1 MTAPAGTDVTRRRR
15 APRLLLLI
23 TALAG
28 ACGGAAAA
36 LATEASVLNSP
47 MVTVVIHGNGQA
59 SPAAAAAAVRD
70 LGGRLTYPLAILN
83 GGIAVMPSAQVATLT
98 GESWVETAS
107 LDAPLHLD
115 SYLGSYDPTA
125 DTGSLYNTEQIA
137 GIQSAWNQGATGQGV
152 GVALI
157 DTGVT
162 PVRGLDGT
170 GQLWNG
176 PDLSFDS
183 QSPALTRLDEFGH
196 GTHMAGI
203 IAGNDTYGAGTAY
216 AGDTGQFTG
225 VAPDAHI
232 INVKA
237 GDENGVVDVSQV
249 LAAID
254 WVVQHR
260 NDPGVNIRVLNLSFG
275 TDSVQSYVLDPLAF
289 AAETAWHD
297 GIVVVAAVGNG
308 GNNTP
313 TVNDPANDPYLI
325 SVGAADTQGT
335 LTTADD
341 TVASFSASGNLTRTP
356 DVVAPGVHIESLR
369 DPGSEI
375 DAAYGSIATV
385 GSPPRFFR
393 GSGTSQATAV
403 VSGAAADILSAH
415 PSWSPDQV
423 KYALTNSAT
432 HLSDEPAT
440 LQGNGEINV
449 AKALNTSTMPL
460 LEKQAFAP
468 STGLGTLE
476 GSRGTLHITSSGVTL
491 TGEQDIFGNS
501 FNSTAMAGAEANGAS
516 WGGGSWNGASWGG
529 ASWAGNNWQGA
540 SWGGASWAGTSW
552 ATGTW
557 AGASWGGASWG
568 GASWG
573 GASWGGASWGGAS
586 WGGVLWSGAS
596 WGGASWGGAS
606 WGGASWAGTGWS
618 SASWT

>member
-1 MTAPAGTDVTRRRR
+1 MTRRPR
-15 APRLLLLI
+15 AARLALLL

-28 ACGGAAAA
+28 ACSGAAAA
-36 LATEASVLNSP
+36 AASEAGALNSP
-47 MVTVVIHGNGQA
+47 MVTVIIHGNGQA
-59 SPAAAAAAVRD
+59 SPATVAAAVRD
-70 LGGRLTYPLAILN
+70 LGGRLTDPLGILD
-83 GGIAVMPSAQVATLT
+83 GGIAVMPSAQVATLMND
-98 GESWVETAS
+98 SWVETATPDGK
-107 LDAPLHLD
+107 LQLD
-115 SYLGSYDPTA
+115 STIGSYDPTA
-125 DTGSLYNTEQIA
+125 DIGSLYNTEQIA
-137 GIQSAWNQGATGQGV
+137 GIQSAWSQGATGQGV

-162 PVRGLDGT
+162 PVRGLNGDG
-170 GQLWNG
+170 QVWNG

-183 QSPALTRLDEFGH
+183 QNPELTQLDEFGH

-203 IAGNDTYGAGTAY
+203 IAGNDTYRAGTTY
-216 AGDTGQFTG
+216 AGNASQFTG
-225 VAPDAHI
+225 VAPDSHI

-308 GNNTP
+308 GNSTP
-313 TVNDPANDPYLI
+313 SVNDPSNDPYVI
-325 SVGAADTQGT
+325 AVGAADTQGT
-335 LTTADD
+335 LTTSDD
-341 TVASFSASGNLTRTP
+341 TVASFSAGGNLTRTP

-375 DAAYGSIATV
+375 DEAYGSVATV
-385 GSPPRFFR
+385 GSPPRFFK

-432 HLSDEPAT
+432 HLNGEPAT
-440 LQGNGEINV
+440 LQGSGEINV
-449 AKALNTSTMPL
+449 GRALNTAPL
-460 LEKQAFAP
+460 LPVLAKQTYVP

-476 GSRGTLHITSSGVTL
+476 GSRGTLHVISSGVTL
-491 TGEQDIFGNS
+491 SGEQDIFGNS
-501 FNSTAMAGAEANGAS
+501 FNSPAMAAAEANGAS
-516 WGGGSWNGASWGG
+516 WAGGTWNGASWGG
-529 ASWAGNNWQGA
+529 ASWAGTNWQGA

-552 ATGTW
+552 ANGTW

-586 WGGVLWSGAS
+586 WGGVIWSGAS

-606 WGGASWAGTGWS
+606 WGGASWAGTGW
-618 SASWT
+618 ATGSWA

>member
-1 MTAPAGTDVTRRRR
+1 MRRRR
-15 APRLLLLI
+15 GARLLLL

-28 ACGGAAAA
+28 AGTGIATA
-36 LATEASVLNSP
+36 LATSASALGSP
-47 MVTVVIHGNGQA
+47 GVTVIVHGDGNA
-59 SPAAAAAAVRD
+59 SPATVASAVYAH
-70 LGGRLTYPLAILN
+70 GGHVL
-83 GGIAVMPSAQVATLT
+83 
-98 GESWVETAS
+98 
-107 LDAPLHLD
+107 APLSILD
-115 SYLGSYDPTA
+115 GAVAVVPQAEVAALQALPWVDTVSPDAKLTLDTIGSYDPTA
-125 DTGSLYNTEQIA
+125 DIGSLYNTEQIA
-137 GIQSAWNQGATGQGV
+137 GVQSAWTQGATGQGV

-162 PVRGLDGT
+162 PVRGLDGS
-170 GQLWNG
+170 GQVWNG
-176 PDLSFDS
+176 PDVSFDS
-183 QSPALTRLDEFGH
+183 QNPALTRLDEFGH

-216 AGDTGQFTG
+216 AHNADQFTG
-225 VAPDAHI
+225 VAPDAHV

-260 NDPGVNIRVLNLSFG
+260 NDPGANIRVLNLSFG

-308 GNNTP
+308 GNSTP
-313 TVNDPANDPYLI
+313 SVNDPANDPYVL

-335 LTTADD
+335 LTTSDD
-341 TVASFSASGNLTRTP
+341 TVASFSAGGNLTRTP
-356 DVVAPGVHIESLR
+356 DVVAPGTHIESLR
-369 DPGSEI
+369 VPGSEI
-375 DAAYGSIATV
+375 DAAYGSVATV
-385 GSPPRFFR
+385 GAPPRFFK

-423 KYALTNSAT
+423 KYALDNSAT
-432 HLSDEPAT
+432 RLSGQPAT

-449 AKALNTSTMPL
+449 GRALSTMTLPL
-460 LEKQAFAP
+460 LTKQLFVP

-476 GSRGTLHITSSGVTL
+476 GSRGSLHVTSSGVTL
-491 TGEQDIFGNS
+491 GGEQDIFGNA
-501 FNSTAMAGAEANGAS
+501 FNSATMAAAESSGAS
-516 WGGGSWNGASWGG
+516 WAGGNWNGASWGG
-529 ASWAGNNWQGA
+529 ASWAGTNWQGA

-552 ATGTW
+552 AAGSW
-557 AGASWGGASWG
+557 QGASWGGASWG

-573 GASWGGASWGGAS
+573 GASWGGASWAGA
-586 WGGVLWSGAS
+586 LFSGAS

-606 WGGASWAGTGWS
+606 WGGASWAGTGWAS
-618 SASWT
+618 SSWT

>member
-1 MTAPAGTDVTRRRR
+1 MTALAGTDVKRRAR
-15 APRLLLLI
+15 APRLLLLF

-28 ACGGAAAA
+28 AASGAAVAAAA
-36 LATEASVLNSP
+36 GASALNSALI
-47 MVTVVIHGNGQA
+47 TVIIHGNGQA
-59 SPAAAAAAVRD
+59 SPAEAAAAVRD
-70 LGGRLTYPLAILN
+70 LGGRLTYPLAILD
-83 GGIAVMPSAQVATLT
+83 GGIAVMPSGQVAALT
-98 GESWVETAS
+98 SESWVQTATP
-107 LDAPLHLD
+107 DARLHLD
-115 SYLGSYDPTA
+115 STIGSYDPTA

-162 PVRGLDGT
+162 PVRGLNGA
-170 GQLWNG
+170 GQVWNG

-183 QSPALTRLDEFGH
+183 QNPALTQLDEFGH

-203 IAGNDTYGAGTAY
+203 INGNDTYGAGTTY
-216 AGDTGQFTG
+216 AGNANQFTG
-225 VAPDAHI
+225 VAPDSHL

-237 GDENGVVDVSQV
+237 GDANGVVDVSQV

-275 TDSVQSYVLDPLAF
+275 TDSMQSYVLDPLAF

-308 GNNTP
+308 GNTTP
-313 TVNDPANDPYLI
+313 SVNDPSNDPYVI
-325 SVGAADTQGT
+325 AVGAADTQGT
-335 LTTADD
+335 LTTSDD
-341 TVASFSASGNLTRTP
+341 TVAGFSASGNVTRTP

-375 DAAYGSIATV
+375 DAAYGSVATV
-385 GSPPRFFR
+385 GSPPRFFK
-393 GSGTSQATAV
+393 GSGSSQATAV

-432 HLSDEPAT
+432 HLSGQPAT

-449 AKALNTSTMPL
+449 GRALNTSTSPL
-460 LEKQAFAP
+460 LAKQVFVP
-468 STGLGTLE
+468 STGDGTLE
-476 GSRGTLHITSSGVTL
+476 GARGTLHVVSSGVTL
-491 TGEQDIFGNS
+491 GGEQDIFGNA
-501 FNSTAMAGAEANGAS
+501 FNSTTMAAAESSGAS
-516 WGGGSWNGASWGG
+516 WAGGTWNGASWAG
-529 ASWAGNNWQGA
+529 ASWAGTNWQGA

-552 ATGTW
+552 AAGTW
-557 AGASWGGASWG
+557 QGASWGGASWG

-573 GASWGGASWGGAS
+573 GASWGGASWA
-586 WGGVLWSGAS
+586 GVIWNGAS

-606 WGGASWAGTGWS
+606 WGGASWAGTGWA
-618 SASWT
+618 SAVWS

>member
-1 MTAPAGTDVTRRRR
+1 MKRRSRGRR
-15 APRLLLLI
+15 FVLLF

-28 ACGGAAAA
+28 ACSGAAAA
-36 LATEASVLNSP
+36 AASGASSLNSP
-47 MVTVVIHGNGQA
+47 MVTVIIHGNGQA
-59 SPAAAAAAVRD
+59 SPATVANAVRD
-70 LGGRLTYPLAILN
+70 LGGRLTYPLGILD
-83 GGIAVMPSAQVATLT
+83 GGVAVMPSAQLATLT
-98 GESWVETAS
+98 GESWVETATPDGK
-107 LDAPLHLD
+107 LQLD
-115 SYLGSYDPTA
+115 STLGSYDPTA
-125 DTGSLYNTEQIA
+125 DIGSLYNTEQIA
-137 GIQSAWNQGATGQGV
+137 GIQSAWSKGATGQGV

-162 PVRGLDGT
+162 PVRGLDGAA
-170 GQLWNG
+170 QVWNG

-183 QSPALTRLDEFGH
+183 QNPALTQLDEFGH

-203 IAGNDTYGAGTAY
+203 IAGNDTYGASTNFVGNTS
-216 AGDTGQFTG
+216 QFTG
-225 VAPDAHI
+225 VAPNSHV
-232 INVKA
+232 INVKV

-275 TDSVQSYVLDPLAF
+275 TDSTQPYVLDPLAF
-289 AAETAWHD
+289 AAETAWHN

-308 GNNTP
+308 GNSTP
-313 TVNDPANDPYLI
+313 SVNDPSTDPYVI
-325 SVGAADTQGT
+325 AVGAADTQGT
-335 LTTADD
+335 LTTSDD

-369 DPGSEI
+369 DPGSVI
-375 DAAYGSIATV
+375 DSAYGSSATV
-385 GSPPRFFR
+385 GAPPRFFK

-403 VSGAAADILSAH
+403 VSGAAADILSTH

-432 HLSDEPAT
+432 RLSGQPAT
-440 LQGNGEINV
+440 LQGSGEINV
-449 AKALNTSTMPL
+449 GKAVDTSAL
-460 LEKQAFAP
+460 ALALFSKQIFVP
-468 STGLGTLE
+468 STGLGSLE
-476 GSRGTLHITSSGVTL
+476 GSRGTLHVASSGVTL
-491 TGEQDIFGNS
+491 GGEQDIFGNA
-501 FNSTAMAGAEANGAS
+501 FNSTAMAAAEASGAS
-516 WGGGSWNGASWGG
+516 WGGGTWNGASWGG
-529 ASWAGNNWQGA
+529 ASWAGTNWQGA

-552 ATGTW
+552 AAGTW

-586 WGGVLWSGAS
+586 WGGVLWNGAS

-606 WGGASWAGTGWS
+606 WGGASWAGTGW
-618 SASWT
+618 ASGSWS